1 MSKYNTEQ
9 KRKINELFLSSDD
22 RSLTSDEIVALLPD
36 VGKSTV
42 YRILSEMEAEGILSS
57 YQCRSKKRFYR
68 CHEDCSS
75 HMHMFCTECG
85 KLLHISEETADR
97 IRKIVS
103 DELGY
108 EPDHIDFEI
117 FAKCREHKEGGVK

>member
-9 KRKINELFLSSDD
+9 KRKINDLFLERDD
-22 RSLTSDEIVALLPD
+22 RSLTSDEIVSLLPD

-42 YRILSEMEAEGILSS
+42 YRVIAEMENEGVLSS
-57 YQCRSKKRFYR
+57 YQCGGKKRFYR